1 MPSLNNEIDIITVG
15 GVDQDIRDTHTRNSI
30 APTEPLGVASMPHKV
45 NEVFYSAADRL
56 MYRATAPIAIGD
68 TFTPGEG
75 GNVELKTLSE
85 LMYLLFAQ
93 SPELVMRSIADYEP
107 TNIASKTYHSGD
119 KVYLSDGNLYKVTTK
134 TYAEAPLIN
143 GSNVAPADSITA
155 SINYLEKKKEN
166 KKVVLEQRLAG
177 GDTTLQF
184 TNNAIDNTKILR
196 PATDVFGKMPLSMT
210 LDGNTVTMVFKAQSA
225 AMTVYLI
232 IEEAG

>member
-1 MPSLNNEIDIITVG
+1 MPSLNNEVDILTIG
-15 GVDQDIRDTHTRNSI
+15 GVDQDIRDTYTRSSI
-30 APTEPLGVASMPHKV
+30 APTEPLSVASMPHKV

-56 MYRATAPIAIGD
+56 MYRVTAPIAIGD

-85 LMYLLFAQ
+85 LMYLLFVQ

-107 TNIASKTYHSGD
+107 TDIASKTYHSGD

-143 GSNVAPADSITA
+143 GSNVAPADSITT

-184 TNNAIDNTKILR
+184 TDNAIDNTKILR

>member
-1 MPSLNNEIDIITVG
+1 MPSLNNEVDILTIG
-15 GVDQDIRDTHTRNSI
+15 GVDQDIRDTYTRSSI
-30 APTEPLGVASMPHKV
+30 APTEPLSVASMPHKV

-56 MYRATAPIAIGD
+56 MYRVTAPIAIGD

-85 LMYLLFAQ
+85 LMYLLFVQ

-107 TNIASKTYHSGD
+107 TDIASKTYHSGD

-143 GSNVAPADSITA
+143 GSNVAPADSISA

-166 KKVVLEQRLAG
+166 KKVVLEQRLIG
-177 GDTTLQF
+177 GDTTVQF
-184 TNNAIDNTKILR
+184 TDDAIDSTKILT
-196 PATDVFGKMPLSMT
+196 PATDSFGKMPISMT
-210 LDGNTVTMVFKAQSA
+210 QDEHTVTMVFKAQNES
-225 AMTVYLI
+225 MTVYLI
-232 IEEAG
+232 IEEGI

>member
-15 GVDQDIRDTHTRNSI
+15 GVDQDIRDTRTRNSI
-30 APTEPLGVASMPHKV
+30 APTEPLGVASMPHRI

-56 MYRATAPIAIGD
+56 MYRATAPIEIGD
-68 TFTPGEG
+68 TFTPGDG
-75 GNVELKTLSE
+75 GNVEIKTISD
-85 LMYLLFAQ
+85 LMYLLFSQ
-93 SPELVMRSIADYEP
+93 SAELVMRSIADYEP
-107 TNIASKTYHSGD
+107 TDIASKTYHSGD

-134 TYAEAPLIN
+134 TYAETPLVD
-143 GSNVAPADSITA
+143 GSNVVIADKISS
-155 SINYLEKKKEN
+155 SINYLEKKKAN
-166 KKVVLEQRLAG
+166 KKVVLEQRLSS

-184 TNNAIDNTKILR
+184 TDAAIDDTKILR

-232 IEEAG
+232 IEEVG